1 MKMKKWSGVQLT
13 VASMVLVLVAA
24 LGCTPIQSQPHQTAP
39 HAAEHAGETIM
50 LTPAVYTSDTA
61 VERAL
66 QERRSIRQYQNEA
79 LTLAELSQL
88 LWAAQ
93 GITHPSGLRTT
104 PSAGALYPLEVYVVV
119 GNVAELTAGL
129 YRYRPQT
136 HDLILIAAGDKRPAI
151 SQAALDQDAVQEA
164 AAVLV
169 LAAVYER
176 TTVKYNERGIRY
188 VYMEVG
194 AAAQNVYLQAVSLKL
209 GTVYIGA
216 FHDEQVKQ
224 VLNLRAVGC
233 CSVTWSFL
241 ALWRRPKPSCAL
253 WPNRSRLIRMST

>member
-1 MKMKKWSGVQLT
+1 
-13 VASMVLVLVAA
+13 
-24 LGCTPIQSQPHQTAP
+24 
-39 HAAEHAGETIM
+39 M
-50 LTPAVYTSDTA
+50 LPPAVHTSDIA

-66 QERRSIRQYQNEA
+66 HERRSIRQYQNET

-93 GITHPSGLRTT
+93 GITHPSGLRTA
-104 PSAGALYPLEVYVVV
+104 PSAGALYPLELYVVV
-119 GNVAELTAGL
+119 GNVAELTAGV

-136 HDLILIAAGDKRPAI
+136 HDLILIAAGDKRPLL
-151 SQAALDQDAVQEA
+151 SQAALAQDAVREA

-176 TTVKYNERGIRY
+176 TTVKYGERGIRY
-188 VYMEVG
+188 VHIEVG
-194 AAAQNVYLQAVSLKL
+194 AAAQNVSLQAVSLEL

-224 VLNLRAVGC
+224 VLTLRAEEQPLCLLPVG
-233 CSVTWSFL
+233 
-241 ALWRRPKPSCAL
+241 RPRP
-253 WPNRSRLIRMST
+253 